1 MRSAMAKQLPHRLLY
16 CCKNDNKGFLKQRK
30 NTKRHE
36 KISWD
41 KQRILADE
49 AIAHEFF
56 FVSFRVFSLL
66 KKPAHLLLQRQV
78 LPVAGAD
85 PAILIS
91 QFQQSFHTSAVAFM
105 EMIGQQQAPAAGQEV
120 LLTSSQKARNI
131 FVLL

>member
-1 MRSAMAKQLPHRLLY
+1 LLY

-85 PAILIS
+85 PALLLS
-91 QFQQSFHTSAVAFM
+91 QLHNPFHVLAVAFM
-105 EMIGQQQAPAAGQEV
+105 EMIGQQQASAAGQEV